1 MAEEEKLKPKGSCL
15 GKLVAL
21 VALAGVAGLGAA
33 VFFMAKPQDLS
44 DIKGI
49 AGTAK
54 SRDLRAVLQSAVD
67 RGYEVT
73 LTEEEINLYLKQTLQ
88 AKQGGLL
95 EKSVGFEGVRVRL
108 EEGRAEVIME
118 RSVMGYPMTV
128 SMFVRVEQTLNM
140 KGTTQTTVLRDGGPF
155 LPELPRTE
163 RLVKGGRFGQLVVP
177 QGFLLLVLP
186 AYEKLAASYRKE
198 LELGFEEMSRITLAD
213 GKLVLDPR
221 PEGDDILPVPGGL
234 PQSPR

>member
-1 MAEEEKLKPKGSCL
+1 MADDAKLKPKGSCL

-33 VFFMAKPQDLS
+33 VFFMARPQDLS

-49 AGTAK
+49 SGSSK

-73 LTEEEINLYLKQTLQ
+73 LTEEEINLYLKQTLL
-88 AKQGGLL
+88 AKQGGML
-95 EKSVGFEGVRVRL
+95 EKAVSFDGVRVRL
-108 EEGRAEVIME
+108 EEGRAEIIMQ
-118 RSVMGYPMTV
+118 RSVMGQPLTL
-128 SMFVRVEQTLNM
+128 SMFVRVEQTLSL
-140 KGTTQTTVLRDGGPF
+140 KGTTQTTVMRDGGPF
-155 LPELPRTE
+155 LPQLPRTE

-186 AYEKLAASYRKE
+186 AYEKLATAYRKE
-198 LELGFEEMSRITLAD
+198 LELGFEEMSRITMSD

-221 PEGDDILPVPGGL
+221 PDGGAELPGAGG
-234 PQSPR
+234 SF

>member
-1 MAEEEKLKPKGSCL
+1 MADEVKLKPKGSCL
-15 GKLVAL
+15 GKLVTL
-21 VALAGVAGLGAA
+21 VALAGVAGLGVA
-33 VFFMAKPQDLS
+33 VFFMARPQDLS

-73 LTEEEINLYLKQTLQ
+73 LTEEEINLYLKQTLL

-95 EKSVGFEGVRVRL
+95 EKAVAIDGVRVRL
-108 EEGRAEVIME
+108 EEGRAEIIVQ
-118 RSVMGYPMTV
+118 RSVMGQPLTL

-140 KGTTQTTVLRDGGPF
+140 KGTPQTTVMRDGGPF
-155 LPELPRTE
+155 LPQLPRTE

-186 AYEKLAASYRKE
+186 AYEKLAALYRKE
-198 LELGFEEMSRITLAD
+198 LELGFEEMSRITMSD

-221 PEGDDILPVPGGL
+221 PDGGAELPGEGG
-234 PQSPR
+234 SF

>member
-1 MAEEEKLKPKGSCL
+1 MAEEVKLKPKGSCL
-15 GKLVAL
+15 GKLVTL
-21 VALAGVAGLGAA
+21 VALAGVAGLGVA
-33 VFFMAKPQDLS
+33 VFFMARPQDLS

-49 AGTAK
+49 AGTNK

-67 RGYEVT
+67 RGYAVT
-73 LTEEEINLYLKQTLQ
+73 LTEEEINLYLKQTLL

-95 EKSVGFEGVRVRL
+95 EKAVGFDGVRVRL
-108 EEGRAEVIME
+108 EEGRAEIIMQ
-118 RSVMGYPMTV
+118 RSVMGQPLTL

-140 KGTTQTTVLRDGGPF
+140 QGTPQTTVMRDGGPF
-155 LPELPRTE
+155 LPQLPRTE

-186 AYEKLAASYRKE
+186 AYEKLAALYRKE
-198 LELGFEEMSRITLAD
+198 LELGFEEMSRITMSD

-221 PEGDDILPVPGGL
+221 PDGGAELPGEGG
-234 PQSPR
+234 SF

>member
-1 MAEEEKLKPKGSCL
+1 MADEEKLKPKGRCM

-33 VFFMAKPQDLS
+33 VFFMAQPQDLS

-95 EKSVGFEGVRVRL
+95 EKSVAFDGVRVRL

-118 RSVMGYPMTV
+118 RSVMGQPLTV
-128 SMFVRVEQTLNM
+128 SMFVRVEQTLSM

-163 RLVKGGRFGQLVVP
+163 RIVKGGRFGQLVIP

-186 AYEKLAASYRKE
+186 AYEKLATAYRKE
-198 LELGFEEMSRITLAD
+198 LELGFEEMSRITMSD

-221 PEGDDILPVPGGL
+221 PEGDDLIPGPEG
-234 PQSPR
+234 SF